1 MTDKQDLFIQEYVRS
16 GNATKSAIHA
26 GYSEKTAKAQG
37 HQLKNKLSEQIKDA
51 TYKAL
56 QDKIPQALKWVT
68 DLAENAESESVRLG
82 AVKDILDRAGMKPVE
97 KIETTTIDQMSAED
111 IKKELRVITPQS
123 YTGI

>member
-16 GNATKSAIHA
+16 GNATKSAIYA

-82 AVKDILDRAGMKPVE
+82 AVKDSLDRAGMKPVE

-111 IKKELRVITPQS
+111 IKKELAS
-123 YTGI
+123 LGYKH

>member
-1 MTDKQDLFIQEYVRS
+1 MTDKQALFIQEYVRS
-16 GNATKSAIHA
+16 GNATKSAIYA

-111 IKKELRVITPQS
+111 IKKELAS
-123 YTGI
+123 LGYKH

>member
-16 GNATKSAIHA
+16 GNATKSAIYA

-37 HQLKNKLSEQIKDA
+37 HQLKNKLSNQIQDA

-97 KIETTTIDQMSAED
+97 KIETTTIEQMSADD
-111 IKKELRVITPQS
+111 IKKELAS
-123 YTGI
+123 LGYKH

>member
-16 GNATKSAIHA
+16 GNATKSAIYA

-37 HQLKNKLSEQIKDA
+37 HQLKNKLSEQIQDA

-111 IKKELRVITPQS
+111 IKKELAS
-123 YTGI
+123 LGYKH

>member
-16 GNATKSAIHA
+16 GNATKSAIYA

-97 KIETTTIDQMSAED
+97 KIETTTIDQMSAEE
-111 IKKELRVITPQS
+111 IKKELAS
-123 YTGI
+123 LGYKH

>member
-16 GNATKSAIHA
+16 GNATKSAIYA

-68 DLAENAESESVRLG
+68 DLAEKAESESVRLG

-111 IKKELRVITPQS
+111 IKKELAS
-123 YTGI
+123 LGYKH

>member
-16 GNATKSAIHA
+16 GNATKSAIYA

-37 HQLKNKLSEQIKDA
+37 HQLKNKLNEQIKDA

-111 IKKELRVITPQS
+111 IKKELAS
-123 YTGI
+123 LGYKH

>member
-16 GNATKSAIHA
+16 GNATKSAIYA

-37 HQLKNKLSEQIKDA
+37 HQLKNKLSNQIQDA

-97 KIETTTIDQMSAED
+97 KIETTTIEQMSAED
-111 IKKELRVITPQS
+111 IKKELAS
-123 YTGI
+123 LGYKH

>member
-16 GNATKSAIHA
+16 GNATKSAIYV

-111 IKKELRVITPQS
+111 IKKELAS
-123 YTGI
+123 LGYKH

>member
-37 HQLKNKLSEQIKDA
+37 HQLKNKLSNQIQDA

-111 IKKELRVITPQS
+111 IKKELAS
-123 YTGI
+123 LGYKH

>member
-16 GNATKSAIHA
+16 GNATKSAIYA

-68 DLAENAESESVRLG
+68 DLAQNAESESVRLG

-111 IKKELRVITPQS
+111 IKKELAS
-123 YTGI
+123 LGYKH

>member
-16 GNATKSAIHA
+16 GNATESAIYA

-37 HQLKNKLSEQIKDA
+37 HQLKNKLSNQIQDA

-97 KIETTTIDQMSAED
+97 KIETTTIEQMSAED
-111 IKKELRVITPQS
+111 IKKELAS
-123 YTGI
+123 LGYKH

>member
-1 MTDKQDLFIQEYVRS
+1 MADKQDLFIQEYVRS
-16 GNATKSAIHA
+16 GNATKSAIYA

-37 HQLKNKLSEQIKDA
+37 HQLKNKLSNQIQDA

-97 KIETTTIDQMSAED
+97 KIETTTIEQMSAED
-111 IKKELRVITPQS
+111 IKKELAS
-123 YTGI
+123 LGYKH

>member
-16 GNATKSAIHA
+16 GNATKSAIYA

-37 HQLKNKLSEQIKDA
+37 HQLKNKLSSQIQDA

-111 IKKELRVITPQS
+111 IKKELAS
-123 YTGI
+123 LGYKH